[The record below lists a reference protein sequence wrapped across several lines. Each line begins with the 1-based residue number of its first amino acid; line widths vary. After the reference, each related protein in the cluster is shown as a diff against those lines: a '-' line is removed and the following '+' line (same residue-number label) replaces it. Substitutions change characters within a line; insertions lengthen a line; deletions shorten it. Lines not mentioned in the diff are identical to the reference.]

1 MAKHPAIKTPETD
14 IRSAMGRVPKDE
26 RVTLIDALDTVLEKG
41 AVISGDIVIRVA
53 DVDLAYLGLRLL
65 LTSISKAEEMSG
77 KSFGN
82 PDKEFTPEDI
92 DYIERLQREIR
103 KAEENIPKLIDMGNP
118 KKTEQGMAKLILTLV
133 ELIRKL
139 MEKEAFRR
147 VRRGTLSPGE
157 IQKLGLS
164 LKAIKTKIKEIQAI
178 FGIEDEELNLDLG
191 PLGNLM

>member
-1 MAKHPAIKTPETD
+1 MAKDPAIKTQEGYITSP
-14 IRSAMGRVPKDE
+14 MGRLPKDE
-26 RVTLIDALDTVLEKG
+26 KVTLVDVLDTVLEKG
-41 AVISGDIVIRVA
+41 AVISGDIIIRVA
-53 DVDLAYLGLRLL
+53 DVDLAYLGIRLL
-65 LTSISKAEEMSG
+65 LTSICKAEELSG
-77 KSFGN
+77 KSFSN
-82 PDKEFTPEDI
+82 PEKEFTPEDI

-118 KKTEQGMAKLILTLV
+118 KKTEQGLAQLILTLV

-139 MEKEAFRR
+139 MEKEAYRR
-147 VRRGTLSPGE
+147 VKRGTLSPAE

-164 LKAIKTKIKEIQAI
+164 LKAVKTKIKEIQAI